1 MTDISQH
8 TPMMQ
13 QYLRLKAEHPHVLL
27 FYRMGDFYELFYE
40 DAQRAAGLLDITL
53 TQRGKSAGAAIPMA
67 GVPVHSVEQYL
78 SRLVR
83 LGESVA
89 VCEQIGEPGKGKG
102 PVERRVTRVV
112 TPGTL
117 TDEGLLEE
125 RRESLLAAVYMSGSE
140 SCGLAALELSSGY
153 FVALEPGGLQGIAD
167 ELERLDPAELLAAES
182 QKTQVTEATGRAVQ
196 TVPDWYF
203 QHQSAAR
210 ALREQFGTRDLT
222 AFGCEDRPTL
232 VAAAGAVFQYARDT
246 QRNEL
251 PHVNDLRVE
260 RRGDQVHI
268 DAASRRNLELETNLA
283 GGREHTLIDLLDQ
296 CAGAMGS
303 RLLRRWVHGPLRDR
317 NELHR
322 RQEAVAALLCF
333 PGRQESHRL
342 VRTIGDLERA
352 LTRVALLS
360 ARPADLV
367 RIRIALETL
376 PILVGLL
383 QDLDAPRLAALCRR
397 LGPFPELLD
406 LLQRSVMTDPA
417 PALRDGA
424 VIADGYDAELDELR
438 TLSRD
443 NKGFLLDLEGRERE
457 HTGIANLK
465 VQYNRV
471 HGFYIEVTRSQAA
484 RVPDHYIRRQTL
496 KNAERFVTA
505 ELKGYEEKVLSAREK
520 ALAREKWLY
529 QDLLQRVS
537 TSTGEVQACARAVAE
552 LDVLTNFAARAEA
565 LDWTRPV
572 LESRPG
578 MAIEAGRH
586 PVVEATLPSPFIANS
601 VEFDDDQRMLVITG
615 PNMGGKS
622 TFMRQTA
629 LIALLA
635 HTGCFV
641 PARSAVIGPIDRIFT
656 RIGAA
661 DDLAGGRSTF
671 MVEMTEMAHILRNAT
686 PESLVLVDEIGR
698 GTSTFDGLALA
709 WACAHE
715 LAEKVRAF
723 VLFST
728 HYFEI
733 TVLPDRCPGVRNVH
747 LDAVE
752 HGLDVVFL
760 YTVKPGPASQSYG
773 IQVAKLAGIPT
784 AVLERARAKLQQL
797 ESHYDEDHTAVSPQ
811 ISIFPETAAPV
822 DPAVE
827 AAASRLRELDPDQLS
842 PRAALDTLFAL
853 KDLLK
858 D

>member
-13 QYLRLKAEHPHVLL
+13 QYLRLKAEHQDVLL
-27 FYRMGDFYELFYE
+27 LYRMGDFYELFYD
-40 DAQRAAGLLDITL
+40 DAQRAARLLDITL

-67 GVPVHSVEQYL
+67 GVPVHSVDQYL

-102 PVERRVTRVV
+102 PVERKVTRVV

-125 RRESLLAAVYMSGSE
+125 RRENLLAAIYMTGPD
-140 SCGLAALELSSGY
+140 SCGMAFLELSSGY
-153 FVALEPGGLQGIAD
+153 FVVLEPQGLEGIAS
-167 ELERLDPAELLAAES
+167 ELQRLDPAELLAGES
-182 QKTQVTEATGRAVQ
+182 QQLQASDATGREVK

-203 QHQSAAR
+203 DHRSATR
-210 ALREQFGTRDLT
+210 LLCEQFGTRDLG
-222 AFGCEDRPTL
+222 AFGCGDQPAL
-232 VAAAGAVFQYARDT
+232 AAPAGAVIQYARDT

-251 PHVNDLRVE
+251 PHVTGLRVQ
-260 RRGDQVHI
+260 RSDDQVHI

-283 GGREHTLIDLLDQ
+283 GGRENTLVALLDQ
-296 CAGAMGS
+296 CAGAMGA
-303 RLLRRWVHGPLRDR
+303 RLLRRWLHGPIRDPE
-317 NELHR
+317 ELQH
-322 RQEAVAALLCF
+322 RQEAVAALLRF
-333 PGRQESHRL
+333 PGRESSHRL
-342 VRTIGDLERA
+342 VRAIGDLERA

-367 RIRIALETL
+367 RIRTAMAALPELTT
-376 PILVGLL
+376 LL
-383 QDLDAPRLAALCRR
+383 QELGVPRIEALCRH
-397 LGPFPELLD
+397 LGPFPELLA
-406 LLQRSVMTDPA
+406 LLQRAVMEDPA
-417 PALRDGA
+417 TVLRDGG
-424 VIADGYDAELDELR
+424 VINDGYDDELDELR
-438 TLSRD
+438 ALSRD
-443 NKGFLLDLEGRERE
+443 NNDFLLGLEERERE
-457 HTGIANLK
+457 RTGLVNLK

-471 HGFYIEVTRSQAA
+471 HGFYIEVTKAQAS
-484 RVPDHYIRRQTL
+484 RVPDDYIRRQTL

-505 ELKGYEEKVLSAREK
+505 ELKEFEEKVLSAREK
-520 ALAREKWLY
+520 ALAREKELY
-529 QDLLQRVS
+529 QDLLQRLSASIGVL
-537 TSTGEVQACARAVAE
+537 QACARAVAE
-552 LDVLTNFAARAEA
+552 IDVLANFAARAEA
-565 LDWTRPV
+565 LDWTRPSLV
-572 LESRPG
+572 DPPG
-578 MAIEAGRH
+578 MHVEDGRH
-586 PVVEATLPSPFIANS
+586 PVVEASSDSAFIPNG
-601 VEFDDDQRMLVITG
+601 VEFSDDRRMLIITG

-635 HTGCFV
+635 HTGSFV
-641 PARSAVIGPIDRIFT
+641 PARTATVGPIDRIFT

-686 PESLVLVDEIGR
+686 ARSLVLVDEIGR

-709 WACAHE
+709 WACAQE
-715 LAEKVRAF
+715 LAERVRSF

-733 TVLPDRCPGVRNVH
+733 TALPERCPGVCNVH

-752 HGLDVVFL
+752 HGHDVVFL

-784 AVLERARAKLQQL
+784 AVLHRARAKLEQL
-797 ESHYDEDHTAVSPQ
+797 ESHYDEPRAAGSAQ
-811 ISIFPETAAPV
+811 LSIFPDPRTALDTKAEK
-822 DPAVE
+822 AV
-827 AAASRLRELDPDQLS
+827 SLLRDSDPDQLS
-842 PRAALDTLFAL
+842 PREALDLLFAL
-853 KDLLK
+853 KETLGD
-858 D
+858 